1 MNDET
6 QFTERALTIL
16 TLAQKLA
23 QDHQHPQLQ
32 PIHLLAAFIETP
44 EDGSVA
50 YLQNLIERGR
60 YDYDVFKRTV
70 NRALV
75 RIPQQNPAPS
85 QITPSYS
92 LGQVL
97 QDAAKIQKQQKD
109 SFIAQDHLLFALFND
124 SSIQQLF
131 KEAQVDIEAV
141 KQQALELRG
150 NQRIDSKGA
159 DTNTPLEYLSKYA
172 IDMTEQARAGKL
184 DPVIGREEE
193 IRSTIR
199 VLARRIK
206 SNPCLIGEP
215 GIGKTAIIEGV
226 AQRIIDDDV
235 PTILQGSKL
244 FSLDLA
250 ALTAGAKYKGDFE
263 ERLKGVLKEVEDS
276 KTLIVLFIDEI
287 HMLMGNGKDDAANI
301 LKPALSRGQLKVIGA
316 TTNNE
321 YRSIVEKDGAFER
334 RFQKIEVPE
343 PTTRQTVAILR
354 GLQPK
359 YEIHHGV
366 RILDSALVTAAQL
379 AKRYLPYRRLP
390 DSAIDLVDI
399 SCAGVAVARDS
410 KPEELD
416 SKERELQLI
425 QVEIKALERDEDSDS
440 STKERLKQVKQKEAS
455 LQEELKPLKHRY
467 EEERHGHEE
476 LTQAKKKLDELE
488 NKAVDA
494 ERRYDNATAAD
505 LRYFAIPDIKKRIA
519 ELEEQVAEEERR
531 AGASSMIQNVVD
543 SDTIAETAARLTG
556 IPVKKLTESENEKLI
571 HMEHELSSQVVGQTE
586 AIRAVSNA
594 VRLARSGLANP
605 RQPASF
611 LFLGLSGSG
620 KTELA
625 KKVANFLFNDED
637 MIIRVDCS
645 ELSEKHSV
653 SKLLGTTAG
662 YVGFEE
668 GGFLTNQ
675 LKQKPY
681 SVLLFDEVEKAH
693 PDVLTVLLQ
702 MLDDGRIT
710 SGQGKTVDCSN
721 CIIIMTSN
729 LGAEYINSQPGSK
742 VQEATK
748 GLVMGVVKQHFRPEF
763 LNRISGI
770 VVFNKLSRK
779 AIHKIVDIRLKE
791 IENRFEENDKHYKLN
806 VSPEAKDFLARYGY
820 SSDMGARPLN
830 RLIQNEILNKMALRI
845 LRNEIKDKETVNVVL
860 KVGKARGTGHQEDEE
875 EGLEVLPNN
884 ESSATL
890 NQNADNMDIDDFDHD
905 EDDDI
910 EGAELD

>member
-1 MNDET
+1 MNDEM
-6 QFTERALTIL
+6 QFTERALNVLTIG
-16 TLAQKLA
+16 QKLA
-23 QDHQHPQLQ
+23 TDHQHAQLQ
-32 PIHLLAAFIETP
+32 PIHILAAFIETP
-44 EDGSVA
+44 EDGSTP
-50 YLQNLIERGR
+50 YLQNLIEKAR
-60 YDYDVFKRTV
+60 YDYSNFKKIV
-70 NRALV
+70 NRTLV
-75 RIPQQNPAPS
+75 KVPQQHPAPA
-85 QITPSYS
+85 QITPSYA

-109 SFIAQDHLLFALFND
+109 SFIAQDHILFALLND
-124 SSIQQLF
+124 ASIKQLF
-131 KEAQVDIEAV
+131 KEAQIETEAV

-150 NQRIDSKGA
+150 NQRIDSRGA
-159 DTNTPLEYLSKYA
+159 DTNTPLEYLTKYA
-172 IDMTEQARAGKL
+172 IDMTEEARLGKL

-193 IRSTIR
+193 IRGTIR

-235 PTILQGSKL
+235 PTILQNSKL

-250 ALTAGAKYKGDFE
+250 ALTAGAKYKGEFE
-263 ERLKGVLKEVEDS
+263 ERLKGVIKEIEDS
-276 KTLIVLFIDEI
+276 KVSIILFIDEI

-301 LKPALSRGQLKVIGA
+301 LKPALSRSGLKVIGA

-321 YRSIVEKDGAFER
+321 YRSIIEKDGAFER
-334 RFQKIEVPE
+334 RFQKIEVSE

-354 GLQPK
+354 GLQQK

-366 RILDSALVTAAQL
+366 RILDSALVTASQL

-390 DSAIDLVDI
+390 DSALDLVDI

-416 SKERELQLI
+416 SKERQLQLL
-425 QVEIKALERDEDSDS
+425 QVEIQALERDKDADST
-440 STKERLKQVKQKEAS
+440 TKERLQKAKQGEAS
-455 LQEELKPLKHRY
+455 LIEELEPLRKRY
-467 EEERHGHEE
+467 EEERHGHQE
-476 LTQAKKKLDELE
+476 LTDAKKKLEELE
-488 NKAVDA
+488 NKALDA
-494 ERRYDNATAAD
+494 ERRNDTGTVAD
-505 LRYFAIPDIKKRIA
+505 LRYFAIPDIQKHIQ
-519 ELEEQVAEEERR
+519 ELEDQVADEQSR
-531 AGASSMIQNVVD
+531 AGANSMVQNVVD

-571 HMEHELSSQVVGQTE
+571 HMEKDLSSQVVGQLE
-586 AIRAVSNA
+586 AVKAVSNA
-594 VRLARSGLANP
+594 VRLTRSGLANP

-625 KKVANFLFNDED
+625 KKIAGFLFNDED

-675 LKQKPY
+675 LQYKPY
-681 SVLLFDEVEKAH
+681 SVILFDEVEKAH

-710 SGQGKTVDCSN
+710 SGQGKTIDCSN
-721 CIIIMTSN
+721 SIIIMTSN
-729 LGAEYINSQPGSK
+729 LGAQYIQQQPGSK

-748 GLVMGVVKQHFRPEF
+748 GLVMAAVKQHFRPEF
-763 LNRISGI
+763 LNRIAAI
-770 VVFNKLSRK
+770 TVFNKLSRK
-779 AIHKIVDIRLKE
+779 AIHKIVDIRLDELQK
-791 IENRFEENDKHYKLN
+791 RFEENDKHYKLELTD
-806 VSPEAKDFLARYGY
+806 EAKDFLTRFGY
-820 SSDMGARPLN
+820 SDDMGARPLN
-830 RLIQNEILNKMALRI
+830 RLIQNEILNKLAIRI
-845 LRNEIKDKETVNVVL
+845 LRKEIKDKETVKVVL
-860 KVGKARGTGHQEDEE
+860 NKTENASNDIVESLD
-875 EGLEVLPNN
+875 VLPNH
-884 ESSATL
+884 EATITDGL
-890 NQNADNMDIDDFDHD
+890 DFG
-905 EDDDI
+905 EMDDI
-910 EGAELD
+910 EMDVEPSIDLD

>member
-1 MNDET
+1 MNDES
-6 QFTERALTIL
+6 QFTEKALTIL
-16 TLAQKLA
+16 TIAQKLA

-32 PIHLLAAFIETP
+32 PIHILAAFVETP
-44 EDGSVA
+44 EDGSIS
-50 YLQNLIERGR
+50 YLQNLFDKAR
-60 YDYDVFKRTV
+60 YDYDSFRRTV
-70 NRALV
+70 NRNLV
-75 RIPQQNPAPS
+75 RIPQQHPAPQ
-85 QITPSYS
+85 QITPSYA

-97 QDAAKIQKQQKD
+97 QEAAKIQQQQKD
-109 SFIAQDHLLFALFND
+109 SFIAQDHLLFALFKD
-124 SSIQQLF
+124 SSIQQIF
-131 KEAQVDIEAV
+131 KEASVDIESI
-141 KQQALELRG
+141 KQQALQLRG
-150 NQRIDSKGA
+150 NQKIDSRGA
-159 DTNTPLEYLSKYA
+159 DTNTPLEYLNKYA
-172 IDMTEQARAGKL
+172 VDMTEQARQGKL

-215 GIGKTAIIEGV
+215 GIGKTSIIEGI
-226 AQRIIDDDV
+226 AARIVDNDV
-235 PTILQGSKL
+235 PEILKNCKL

-263 ERLKGVLKEVEDS
+263 ERLKGVLKEIEQS
-276 KTLIVLFIDEI
+276 KTLIILFIDEI

-301 LKPALSRGQLKVIGA
+301 LKPALSRGHLKVIGA

-334 RFQKIEVPE
+334 RFQKIEVSE
-343 PTTRQTVAILR
+343 PTIRQTVAILR

-390 DSAIDLVDI
+390 DSALDLVDI

-416 SKERELQLI
+416 SKERQLQLLK
-425 QVEIKALERDEDSDS
+425 VEIKALERDKDADST
-440 STKERLKQVKQKEAS
+440 TKERLQKARQKEAS
-455 LQEELKPLKHRY
+455 LEEELEPLRQRY
-467 EEERHGHEE
+467 NEEKRGHEE
-476 LTQAKKKLDELE
+476 LTEAKKKLDELE
-488 NKAVDA
+488 NKAADA
-494 ERRYDNATAAD
+494 DRRYDTATAAD

-519 ELEEQVAEEERR
+519 DLEKKVAEEQER
-531 AGASSMIQNVVD
+531 AGANSMISNVVD

-571 HMEHELSSQVVGQTE
+571 HMEKELSSEVVGQME
-586 AIRAVSNA
+586 AIKAVSNA

-625 KKVANFLFNDED
+625 KTIAGFLFNDKD
-637 MIIRVDCS
+637 MMIRVDCS
-645 ELSEKHSV
+645 ELSEKYSV

-662 YVGFEE
+662 YVGYEE

-675 LKQKPY
+675 LQYKPY

-693 PDVLTVLLQ
+693 PDVLTVMLQ

-710 SGQGKTVDCSN
+710 SGQGKTIDCSN

-729 LGAEYINSQPGSK
+729 LGAQYINSQQGSK
-742 VQEATK
+742 ITDETK
-748 GLVMGVVKQHFRPEF
+748 ALVMGAVKQHFRPEF
-763 LNRISGI
+763 LNRISSI
-770 VVFNKLSRK
+770 IVFNKLSRK

-791 IENRFEENDKHYKLN
+791 IEQRFEANDKHYKLD
-806 VSPEAKDFLARYGY
+806 VSPEAKDFLAKYGY
-820 SSDMGARPLN
+820 SDDMGARPLN
-830 RLIQNEILNKMALRI
+830 RLIQNEILNKLAMRL
-845 LRNEIKDKETVNVVL
+845 LKGEIRDKETV
-860 KVGKARGTGHQEDEE
+860 KVKLIHGKPRGTSEKEDEE
-875 EGLEVLPNN
+875 ERLDVVPNHKAKT
-884 ESSATL
+884 SSEP
-890 NQNADNMDIDDFDHD
+890 DDLSDDYD
-905 EDDDI
+905 EDMDVD
-910 EGAELD
+910 LD

>member
-6 QFTERALTIL
+6 QFTEKALDIL
-16 TLAQKLA
+16 TLARKLA
-23 QDHQHPQLQ
+23 LDHQHAQLQ
-32 PIHLLAAFIETP
+32 PIHLLGAFVEP
-44 EDGSVA
+44 PADGSVA
-50 YLQNLIERGR
+50 YLQNLIDKGR
-60 YDYDVFKRTV
+60 YDYETFKRTV
-70 NRALV
+70 NRTLV
-75 RIPQQNPAPS
+75 RVPQQQPAPTE
-85 QITPSYS
+85 ITPSYS

-97 QDAAKIQKQQKD
+97 QEAAKIEKQQKD
-109 SFIAQDHLLFALFND
+109 TFIAQDHLLFALFTD
-124 SSIQQLF
+124 SSIQKVF
-131 KEAQVDIEAV
+131 KEAQVDIEAI

-150 NQRIDSKGA
+150 NQRIDSRGA
-159 DTNTPLEYLSKYA
+159 DTNVPLEYLSKYA
-172 IDMTEQARAGKL
+172 IDMTEQARQGKL

-250 ALTAGAKYKGDFE
+250 SLTAGAKYKGDFE

-343 PTTRQTVAILR
+343 PTLRQTVAILR

-366 RILDSALVTAAQL
+366 RILDSALVTASQL

-416 SKERELQLI
+416 SKERELHLV
-425 QVEIKALERDEDSDS
+425 QVEIQALERDKDSDS
-440 STKERLKQVKQKEAS
+440 TTKERLQQVRQKEAS
-455 LQEELKPLKHRY
+455 LEEELKPLRKRY
-467 EEERHGHEE
+467 EEEKHGHEE

-488 NKAVDA
+488 NKATDA

-519 ELEEQVAEEERR
+519 ELEEQVAEEEKR
-531 AGASSMIQNVVD
+531 AGATSMIQNVVD
-543 SDTIAETAARLTG
+543 SDTVAETAARLTG

-571 HMEHELSSQVVGQTE
+571 HMERDLSSQVVGQQE
-586 AIRAVSNA
+586 AIKGVSNA
-594 VRLARSGLANP
+594 VRLARSGLSNP

-625 KKVANFLFNDED
+625 KKLAGFLFNDED

-662 YVGFEE
+662 YVGYEE

-675 LKQKPY
+675 LKNKPY

-693 PDVLTVLLQ
+693 PDVLTVMLQ

-721 CIIIMTSN
+721 CIVIMTSN
-729 LGAEYINSQPGSK
+729 LGAEFIANQPGSK

-748 GLVMGVVKQHFRPEF
+748 GLVMGVVRQHFRPEF
-763 LNRISGI
+763 LNRISSI

-779 AIHKIVDIRLKE
+779 AIHKIVDIRLAE
-791 IENRFEENDKHYKLN
+791 IEHRFEENDKHYKLD
-806 VSPEAKDFLARYGY
+806 VSPEAKDFLAKYGY
-820 SSDMGARPLN
+820 SDDMGARPLN
-830 RLIQNEILNKMALRI
+830 RLIQNEILNKLAIRI
-845 LRNEIKDKETVNVVL
+845 LRGEIQDKETVRVVY
-860 KVGKARGTGHQEDEE
+860 KPGTERGSDNYAQNDAQDG
-875 EGLEVLPNN
+875 EGLEVLPNRN
-884 ESSATL
+884 VASAPSRAGL
-890 NQNADNMDIDDFDHD
+890 EEDMDIDDDV
-905 EDDDI
+905 
-910 EGAELD
+910 ELD

>member
-6 QFTERALTIL
+6 QFTERALTIV

-23 QDHQHPQLQ
+23 EDHQHPQLQ

-44 EDGSVA
+44 EDGTIP
-50 YLQNLIERGR
+50 YLQNLVEKAR
-60 YDYDVFKRTV
+60 YDYDLFKKVV
-70 NRALV
+70 NRTLV
-75 RIPQQNPAPS
+75 RIPQQNPAPQ
-85 QITPSYS
+85 QITPSYA
-92 LGQVL
+92 LGKVL

-124 SSIQQLF
+124 SSIQTVF
-131 KEAQVDIEAV
+131 KESQIDVEAI
-141 KQQALELRG
+141 KQQALVLRG
-150 NQRIDSKGA
+150 NQKIDSRGA
-159 DTNTPLEYLSKYA
+159 DTNTPLEYLNKYA
-172 IDMTEQARAGKL
+172 IDMTEQAREGKL

-193 IRSTIR
+193 IRNTIR

-215 GIGKTAIIEGV
+215 GVGKSAIIEGV

-235 PTILQGSKL
+235 PTLLQNAKL

-263 ERLKGVLKEVEDS
+263 ERFKGVLKEVEES
-276 KTLIVLFIDEI
+276 KVLIILFIDEI

-334 RFQKIEVPE
+334 RFQKIEVSE
-343 PTTRQTVAILR
+343 PTLRETVAILR

-390 DSAIDLVDI
+390 DSALDLVDI

-416 SKERELQLI
+416 SKERQLQLI
-425 QVEIKALERDEDSDS
+425 EVEIKALERDEDADS
-440 STKERLKQVKQKEAS
+440 TTKDRLKQARQKEAS
-455 LQEELKPLKHRY
+455 IREELEPLRQRY
-467 EEERHGHEE
+467 NEERHGHEE
-476 LTQAKKKLDELE
+476 LTKAKKKLDELE
-488 NKAVDA
+488 NKALEA
-494 ERRYDNATAAD
+494 ERRQDTATAAD
-505 LRYFAIPDIKKRIA
+505 LRYFAIPGVKEQIA
-519 ELEEQVAEEERR
+519 KFENQVAEEEKR
-531 AGASSMIQNVVD
+531 AGANSMIQNVVD
-543 SDTIAETAARLTG
+543 SDTISETAARLTG

-571 HMEHELSSQVVGQTE
+571 HMENDLSSQVVGQME
-586 AIRAVSNA
+586 AIKAVSNA
-594 VRLARSGLANP
+594 VRLSRSGLSNP

-625 KKVANFLFNDED
+625 KKIAGFLFNDED
-637 MIIRVDCS
+637 MMIRVDCS
-645 ELSEKHSV
+645 ELGEKYSV
-653 SKLLGTTAG
+653 SKLLGTSAG
-662 YVGFEE
+662 YVGYDE

-675 LKQKPY
+675 LQYKPY

-693 PDVLTVLLQ
+693 PDVLTVMLQ

-710 SGQGKTVDCSN
+710 SGQGKTIDCSN

-729 LGAEYINSQPGSK
+729 LGAQYINNQKGSK
-742 VQEATK
+742 IQDATK
-748 GLVMGVVKQHFRPEF
+748 ELVMGAVKNHFRPEF
-763 LNRISGI
+763 LNRISSI

-779 AIHKIVDIRLKE
+779 AIHKIVDIRIKE
-791 IENRFEENDKHYKLN
+791 LEARFEANDRHYKLN
-806 VSPEAKDFLARYGY
+806 VSPEAKDFLAKFGY
-820 SSDMGARPLN
+820 SDDMGARPLN
-830 RLIQNEILNKMALRI
+830 RLIQNEILNKLAVRI
-845 LRNEIKDKETVNVVL
+845 LRKEVLDKEAVNIVL
-860 KVGKARGTGHQEDEE
+860 RVGKSGADDSTG
-875 EGLEVLPNN
+875 EGESLDVLPNHEGTGVVN
-884 ESSATL
+884 SY
-890 NQNADNMDIDDFDHD
+890 DDMDVD
-905 EDDDI
+905 EDDDDL
-910 EGAELD
+910 ELD

>member
-6 QFTERALTIL
+6 QFTERALTIV

-50 YLQNLIERGR
+50 YLQNLIEKAR
-60 YDYDVFKRTV
+60 YDYDNFKRTV
-70 NRALV
+70 NKHLV
-75 RIPQQNPAPS
+75 RIPQQHPAPP
-85 QITPSYS
+85 QVTPSYS
-92 LGQVL
+92 TGQVL
-97 QDAAKIQKQQKD
+97 QEAVKIQKQQKD
-109 SFIAQDHLLFALFND
+109 SFIAQDHILFALFTD
-124 SSIQQLF
+124 SSIKQVF
-131 KEAQVDIEAV
+131 SEAQVDIEAV
-141 KQQALELRG
+141 KQQALVLRG
-150 NQRIDSKGA
+150 NQKIDSRGA

-172 IDMTEQARAGKL
+172 IDMTEQARQGKL

-235 PTILQGSKL
+235 PRILQGSKL

-263 ERLKGVLKEVEDS
+263 ERLKGVLKEIEES

-321 YRSIVEKDGAFER
+321 YRAIIEKDGAFER
-334 RFQKIEVPE
+334 RFQKIDVQE
-343 PTTRQTVAILR
+343 PSTRQTVAILR
-354 GLQPK
+354 GLQQK

-366 RILDSALVTAAQL
+366 RILDSALVTASQL

-390 DSAIDLVDI
+390 DSALDLVDI

-416 SKERELQLI
+416 SKERQLQLI
-425 QVEIKALERDEDSDS
+425 QVEIKALERDEEADPT
-440 STKERLKQVKQKEAS
+440 TKERLQQARQKEAS
-455 LQEELKPLKHRY
+455 LEEELKPLVQRY
-467 EEERHGHEE
+467 NEEREGHEE
-476 LTQAKKKLDELE
+476 LTKAKKKLDELE

-494 ERRYDNATAAD
+494 ERRADTATAAD
-505 LRYFAIPDIKKRIA
+505 LRYFAIPDIKKHIE
-519 ELEEQVAEEERR
+519 ELEQQVAEEERI
-531 AGASSMIQNVVD
+531 AGSGKMIQNVVD

-556 IPVKKLTESENEKLI
+556 IPVSKLTESENEKLI
-571 HMEHELSSQVVGQTE
+571 HMERDLSSQVVGQME
-586 AIRAVSNA
+586 AVKAVSNA
-594 VRLARSGLANP
+594 VRLSRSGLANP

-625 KKVANFLFNDED
+625 KKVAGFLFNDENA
-637 MIIRVDCS
+637 MIRVDCS
-645 ELSEKHSV
+645 ELGEKYSV

-662 YVGFEE
+662 YVGYDE

-675 LKQKPY
+675 LQRKPY

-693 PDVLTVLLQ
+693 PDVLTVMLQ

-710 SGQGKTVDCSN
+710 SGQGKTIDCSN
-721 CIIIMTSN
+721 SIVIMTSN
-729 LGAEYINSQPGSK
+729 LGATFISSQPGAK
-742 VQEATK
+742 IQESTK
-748 GLVMGVVKQHFRPEF
+748 ELVMGAVRQHFRPEF
-763 LNRISGI
+763 LNRISSI
-770 VVFNKLSRK
+770 VVFNKLSHK
-779 AIHKIVDIRLKE
+779 AINKIVDIRMKE
-791 IENRFEENDKHYKLN
+791 IEERFEENDKHYKLN
-806 VSPEAKDFLARYGY
+806 VSPEAKEFLAKYGY
-820 SSDMGARPLN
+820 SEDMGARPLN
-830 RLIQNEILNKMALRI
+830 RLIQNEILNKMAIRI
-845 LRNEIKDKETVNVVL
+845 LKGQIKDKETVNVVL
-860 KVGKARGTGHQEDEE
+860 ENNGE
-875 EGLEVLPNN
+875 EGELEVLPNHESNN
-884 ESSATL
+884 E
-890 NQNADNMDIDDFDHD
+890 DMDIDDAWEDV
-905 EDDDI
+905 EDD
-910 EGAELD
+910 LDDANPLD

>member
-1 MNDET
+1 MNDES
-6 QFTERALTIL
+6 QFTEKALNILTI
-16 TLAQKLA
+16 AQKLA

-32 PIHLLAAFIETP
+32 PVHILGAFVETP
-44 EDGSVA
+44 EDGSIS
-50 YLQNLIERGR
+50 YLQNLFDKAR
-60 YDYDVFKRTV
+60 YDYDAFRRIV
-70 NRALV
+70 NKNLV
-75 RIPQQNPAPS
+75 RIPQQHPAPQ
-85 QITPSYS
+85 QITPSYA

-97 QDAAKIQKQQKD
+97 QDAAKIQQQQKD
-109 SFIAQDHLLFALFND
+109 SFIAQDHLLFALFKD
-124 SSIQQLF
+124 SSIQQIF
-131 KEAQVDIEAV
+131 KEASVDIESI
-141 KQQALELRG
+141 KQQALQLRG
-150 NQRIDSKGA
+150 NQKIDSRGA
-159 DTNTPLEYLSKYA
+159 DTNTPLEYLNKYA
-172 IDMTEQARAGKL
+172 IDMTEQARQGKL

-215 GIGKTAIIEGV
+215 GIGKTSIIEGI
-226 AQRIIDDDV
+226 AARIVDNDV
-235 PTILQGSKL
+235 PEILRNCKL

-263 ERLKGVLKEVEDS
+263 ERLKGVLKEIEQS
-276 KTLIVLFIDEI
+276 KTLIILFIDEI

-301 LKPALSRGQLKVIGA
+301 LKPALSRGHLKVIGA

-334 RFQKIEVPE
+334 RFQKIEVSE
-343 PTTRQTVAILR
+343 PTIRQTVAILR

-390 DSAIDLVDI
+390 DSALDLVDI

-416 SKERELQLI
+416 SKERQLQLLK
-425 QVEIKALERDEDSDS
+425 VEIKALERDKDADST
-440 STKERLKQVKQKEAS
+440 TKERLQKVRQMEAS
-455 LQEELKPLKHRY
+455 LEEELQPLRQQY
-467 EEERHGHEE
+467 NEEKHGHEE
-476 LTQAKKKLDELE
+476 LTEAKKKLDELE
-488 NKAVDA
+488 NKAADA
-494 ERRYDNATAAD
+494 ERRYDTATAAD

-519 ELEEQVAEEERR
+519 DLESKVAEEQERV
-531 AGASSMIQNVVD
+531 GSNSMISNVVD
-543 SDTIAETAARLTG
+543 SETIAETAARLTG
-556 IPVKKLTESENEKLI
+556 IPVKKLSESENEKLI
-571 HMEHELSSQVVGQTE
+571 HMERELSSEVVGQME
-586 AIRAVSNA
+586 AIKAVSNA
-594 VRLARSGLANP
+594 VRLSRSGLSNP

-625 KKVANFLFNDED
+625 KTIAGFLFNDKD
-637 MIIRVDCS
+637 MMIRVDCS
-645 ELSEKHSV
+645 ELSEKYSV

-662 YVGFEE
+662 YVGYDE

-675 LKQKPY
+675 LQYKPY

-693 PDVLTVLLQ
+693 PDVLTVMLQ

-710 SGQGKTVDCSN
+710 SGQGKTIDCSN

-729 LGAEYINSQPGSK
+729 LGAQYINAQEGSK
-742 VQEATK
+742 IKDETK
-748 GLVMGVVKQHFRPEF
+748 NLVMGAVKQHFRPEF
-763 LNRISGI
+763 LNRISSI

-791 IENRFEENDKHYKLN
+791 IEQRFEANDKHYKLD
-806 VSPEAKDFLARYGY
+806 VSPEAKDFLTKYGY
-820 SSDMGARPLN
+820 SDDMGARPLN
-830 RLIQNEILNKMALRI
+830 RLIQNEILNKLAMRI
-845 LRNEIKDKETVNVVL
+845 LKGEIHDKETV
-860 KVGKARGTGHQEDEE
+860 KVRLVHGKPRGTGEKEDQEER
-875 EGLEVLPNN
+875 LEVVPNH
-884 ESSATL
+884 EAKISG
-890 NQNADNMDIDDFDHD
+890 QDDGISDDYD
-905 EDDDI
+905 EDMDVD
-910 EGAELD
+910 LD

>member
-6 QFTERALTIL
+6 QFTERALTII
-16 TLAQKLA
+16 TIAQKLA

-44 EDGSVA
+44 EDGSIA
-50 YLQNLIERGR
+50 YLQNLIDKAR
-60 YDYDVFKRTV
+60 YDYDSFKRIV
-70 NRALV
+70 NKQLV

-85 QITPSYS
+85 QITPSYA

-97 QDAAKIQKQQKD
+97 QDAGKIQKQQKD

-124 SSIQQLF
+124 KSIKDLF
-131 KEAQVDIEAV
+131 KEAQIDIEAV

-150 NQRIDSKGA
+150 NQRIDSRGA
-159 DTNTPLEYLSKYA
+159 DTNSKLEYLSKYA
-172 IDMTEQARAGKL
+172 IDMTEQARQGKL

-235 PTILQGSKL
+235 PTILQNSKL

-263 ERLKGVLKEVEDS
+263 ERFKGVLKEVEES

-301 LKPALSRGQLKVIGA
+301 LKPALSRSHIKVIGA
-316 TTNNE
+316 TTKNE
-321 YRSIVEKDGAFER
+321 YRTIVEKDGAFER
-334 RFQKIEVPE
+334 RFQKIDVNE
-343 PTTRQTVAILR
+343 PTIRQTVAILR
-354 GLQPK
+354 GLQQK

-366 RILDSALVTAAQL
+366 RILDSALVTASQL

-416 SKERELQLI
+416 SAERNLQLI
-425 QVEIKALERDEDSDS
+425 QVEIKALERDVDADS
-440 STKERLKQVKQKEAS
+440 STKERLQIAKKKEAS
-455 LQEELKPLKHRY
+455 IIEELEPLRQRY
-467 EEERHGHEE
+467 NEERKGHEE
-476 LTQAKKKLDELE
+476 LTQAKKKLEDLE
-488 NKAVDA
+488 TKALDA
-494 ERRYDNATAAD
+494 ERRYDTGTAAD
-505 LRYFAIPDIKKRIA
+505 LRYFAIPDLKKRI
-519 ELEEQVAEEERR
+519 ESLENQVAEEEKR
-531 AGASSMIQNVVD
+531 AGANSMIQNVVD

-571 HMEHELSSQVVGQTE
+571 HMERDLSQQVVGQLD
-586 AIRAVSNA
+586 AIKAVSNA
-594 VRLARSGLANP
+594 VRLSRSGLANP

-620 KTELA
+620 KTEMA
-625 KKVANFLFNDED
+625 KKIAEFLFNDED
-637 MIIRVDCS
+637 MMIRIDCS

-662 YVGFEE
+662 YVGYDE

-675 LKQKPY
+675 LQYKPY
-681 SVLLFDEVEKAH
+681 SVILFDEVEKAH
-693 PDVLTVLLQ
+693 PDVLTVMLQ

-729 LGAEYINSQPGSK
+729 LGAQYIIKQNG
-742 VQEATK
+742 TK
-748 GLVMGVVKQHFRPEF
+748 IDKNTRELVMNVVKGHFRPEF
-763 LNRISGI
+763 LNRISSI
-770 VVFNKLSRK
+770 IVFNKLTKRV
-779 AIHKIVDIRLKE
+779 IHKIVDIRLKE
-791 IENRFEENDKHYKLN
+791 IEKRFEDNDKHYKL
-806 VSPEAKDFLARYGY
+806 VLSEEAKDFLTKYGY
-820 SSDMGARPLN
+820 SDDMGARPLN
-830 RLIQNEILNKMALRI
+830 RLIQNEILNKMAIRI
-845 LRNEIKDKETVNVVL
+845 LKGEIKDKEEVKVVL
-860 KVGKARGTGHQEDEE
+860 REKSSEE
-875 EGLEVLPNN
+875 EGLDVLPNHQTDK
-884 ESSATL
+884 SSG
-890 NQNADNMDIDDFDHD
+890 DGEDDFEDMEIDD
-905 EDDDI
+905 
-910 EGAELD
+910 LD

>member
-6 QFTERALTIL
+6 QFTERALNIL
-16 TLAQKLA
+16 TIAQKLA

-32 PIHLLAAFIETP
+32 PIHILAAFIETQP
-44 EDGSVA
+44 DGSIP
-50 YLQNLIERGR
+50 YLQNLIEKAR
-60 YDYDVFKRTV
+60 YDYGAFTKIV
-70 NRALV
+70 NKSLV
-75 RIPQQNPAPS
+75 RIPQQHPAPQ
-85 QITPSYS
+85 QITPSYA

-124 SSIQQLF
+124 SSIKTIF
-131 KEAQVDIEAV
+131 KEAQIDLEAI

-150 NQRIDSKGA
+150 NQRIDSRGA
-159 DTNTPLEYLSKYA
+159 DTSTPLEYLTKYA
-172 IDMTEQARAGKL
+172 IDMTEEARAGKL

-193 IRSTIR
+193 IRSCIR

-235 PTILQGSKL
+235 PRILQGSKL

-263 ERLKGVLKEVEDS
+263 ERLKGVLKEIEDS

-301 LKPALSRGQLKVIGA
+301 LKPALSRGGLKVIGA

-334 RFQKIEVPE
+334 RFQKIDVCE
-343 PTTRQTVAILR
+343 PTVRQTVAILR
-354 GLQPK
+354 GLQQK

-390 DSAIDLVDI
+390 DSALDLVDI

-416 SKERELQLI
+416 SKERQLQLL
-425 QVEIKALERDEDSDS
+425 QVEIQALERDKDADA
-440 STKERLKQVKQKEAS
+440 STKDRLKQAKKREAS
-455 LQEELKPLKHRY
+455 LIEELEPLRQRY
-467 EEERHGHEE
+467 EEERKGHEE
-476 LTQAKKKLDELE
+476 LTQAKKKLEELE
-488 NKAVDA
+488 TKALDA
-494 ERRYDNATAAD
+494 ERRNDTATVAD
-505 LRYFAIPDIKKRIA
+505 LRYFAIPDILKHIE
-519 ELEEQVAEEERR
+519 ELEQQVAEEQKR
-531 AGASSMIQNVVD
+531 AGSDSMVQNVVD
-543 SDTIAETAARLTG
+543 TDTVAETAARLTG

-571 HMEHELSSQVVGQTE
+571 HMERDLSQEVVGQME
-586 AIRAVSNA
+586 AVKAVSNA
-594 VRLARSGLANP
+594 VRLSRSGLANP

-625 KKVANFLFNDED
+625 KKIAGFLFNDED

-675 LKQKPY
+675 LKYKPY
-681 SVLLFDEVEKAH
+681 SVVLFDEVEKAH
-693 PDVLTVLLQ
+693 PDVLTVMLQ

-710 SGQGKTVDCSN
+710 SGQGKTIDCSN
-721 CIIIMTSN
+721 TIIIMTSN
-729 LGAEYINSQPGSK
+729 LGAQYLQQQPGSK

-748 GLVMGVVKQHFRPEF
+748 GLVLAAVKQHFRPEF

-791 IENRFEENDKHYKLN
+791 IEQRFEANDKHYKLN
-806 VSPEAKDFLARYGY
+806 VSEEAKEYLTKYGY
-820 SSDMGARPLN
+820 SDDMGARPLN
-830 RLIQNEILNKMALRI
+830 RLIQNEILNRMAIRI
-845 LRNEIKDKETVNVVL
+845 LRNEIKDKEEVRVVL
-860 KVGKARGTGHQEDEE
+860 KSRKNKANSDEDEAQE
-875 EGLEVLPNN
+875 YLEVLPNH
-884 ESSATL
+884 EATIVDG
-890 NQNADNMDIDDFDHD
+890 QDNMDIDFD
-905 EDDDI
+905 EDEDEDLL
-910 EGAELD
+910 GPTELD

>member
-6 QFTERALTIL
+6 QFTERALTIV

-50 YLQNLIERGR
+50 YLQNLIEKAR
-60 YDYDVFKRTV
+60 YDYDNFKRTV
-70 NRALV
+70 NKHLV
-75 RIPQQNPAPS
+75 RIPQQHPAPP
-85 QITPSYS
+85 QVTPSYS
-92 LGQVL
+92 TGQVL
-97 QDAAKIQKQQKD
+97 QEAVKIQKQQKD
-109 SFIAQDHLLFALFND
+109 SFIAQDHILFALFTD
-124 SSIQQLF
+124 SSIKQVF
-131 KEAQVDIEAV
+131 SEAQVDIEAV
-141 KQQALELRG
+141 KQQALVLRG
-150 NQRIDSKGA
+150 NQKIDSRGA

-172 IDMTEQARAGKL
+172 IDMTEQARQGKL

-235 PTILQGSKL
+235 PMILQGSKL

-263 ERLKGVLKEVEDS
+263 ERLKGVLKEIEES

-321 YRSIVEKDGAFER
+321 YRAIIEKDGAFER
-334 RFQKIEVPE
+334 RFQKIDVQE
-343 PTTRQTVAILR
+343 PSTRQTVAILR
-354 GLQPK
+354 GLQQK

-366 RILDSALVTAAQL
+366 RILDSALVTASQL

-390 DSAIDLVDI
+390 DSALDLVDI

-416 SKERELQLI
+416 SKERQLQLI
-425 QVEIKALERDEDSDS
+425 QVEIKALERDEEADPT
-440 STKERLKQVKQKEAS
+440 TKERLQQARQKEAS
-455 LQEELKPLKHRY
+455 LEEELKPLVQRY
-467 EEERHGHEE
+467 NEEREGHEE
-476 LTQAKKKLDELE
+476 LTKAKKKLDELE

-494 ERRYDNATAAD
+494 ERRADTATAAD
-505 LRYFAIPDIKKRIA
+505 LRYFAIPDIKKHIE
-519 ELEEQVAEEERR
+519 ELEQQVAEEDRI
-531 AGASSMIQNVVD
+531 AGSGKMIQNVVD

-556 IPVKKLTESENEKLI
+556 IPVSKLTESENEKLI
-571 HMEHELSSQVVGQTE
+571 HMERDLSSQVVGQME
-586 AIRAVSNA
+586 AVKAVSNA
-594 VRLARSGLANP
+594 VRLSRSGLANP

-625 KKVANFLFNDED
+625 KKVAGFLFNDENA
-637 MIIRVDCS
+637 MIRVDCS
-645 ELSEKHSV
+645 ELGEKYSV

-662 YVGFEE
+662 YVGYDE

-675 LKQKPY
+675 LQRKPY

-693 PDVLTVLLQ
+693 PDVLTVMLQ

-710 SGQGKTVDCSN
+710 SGQGKTIDCSN
-721 CIIIMTSN
+721 SIVIMTSN
-729 LGAEYINSQPGSK
+729 LGATFISSQPGAK
-742 VQEATK
+742 IQESTK
-748 GLVMGVVKQHFRPEF
+748 ELVMGAVRQHFRPEF
-763 LNRISGI
+763 LNRISSI
-770 VVFNKLSRK
+770 VVFNKLSHK
-779 AIHKIVDIRLKE
+779 AINKIVDIRMKE
-791 IENRFEENDKHYKLN
+791 IEERFEENDKHYKLN
-806 VSPEAKDFLARYGY
+806 VSPEAKEFLAKYGY
-820 SSDMGARPLN
+820 SEDMGARPLN
-830 RLIQNEILNKMALRI
+830 RLIQNEILNKMAIRI
-845 LRNEIKDKETVNVVL
+845 LKGQIKDKETVNVVL
-860 KVGKARGTGHQEDEE
+860 ENNGEE
-875 EGLEVLPNN
+875 GGLEVLPNHESNN
-884 ESSATL
+884 E
-890 NQNADNMDIDDFDHD
+890 DMDIDDAWEDV
-905 EDDDI
+905 EDD
-910 EGAELD
+910 LDDANPLD

>member
-1 MNDET
+1 MNDQT

-23 QDHQHPQLQ
+23 SDHQHPQLQ
-32 PIHLLAAFIETP
+32 PIHILAAFIETP
-44 EDGSVA
+44 EDGSVP
-50 YLQNLIERGR
+50 YLQNLIEKGR
-60 YDYDVFKRTV
+60 YDYDLFKKVV
-70 NRALV
+70 NRNLV
-75 RIPQQNPAPS
+75 RIPQQQPAPAE
-85 QITPSYS
+85 ITPSYA
-92 LGQVL
+92 LGKVL

-109 SFIAQDHLLFALFND
+109 SFIAQDHILFALFND
-124 SSIQQLF
+124 SSIQQIF
-131 KEAQVDIEAV
+131 KEAQVDIEAI

-150 NQRIDSKGA
+150 NTRIDSRGA

-172 IDMTEQARAGKL
+172 IDMTEQARQGKL

-235 PTILQGSKL
+235 PIILQGAKL

-263 ERLKGVLKEVEDS
+263 ERFKGVLKEIEES

-334 RFQKIEVPE
+334 RFQKIEVAE
-343 PTTRQTVAILR
+343 PSVRQTVAILR

-390 DSAIDLVDI
+390 DSALDLVDI

-416 SKERELQLI
+416 SKERQLQLI
-425 QVEIKALERDEDSDS
+425 QVEIKALERDEDADS
-440 STKERLKQVKQKEAS
+440 TTKDRLKLARQKEAS
-455 LQEELKPLKHRY
+455 LQEELEPLRQRY
-467 EEERHGHEE
+467 NEEKHGHEE

-488 NKAVDA
+488 NKALDA
-494 ERRYDNATAAD
+494 ERRYDTATAAD
-505 LRYFAIPDIKKRIA
+505 LRYFAIPDIKKQI
-519 ELEEQVAEEERR
+519 EKLEDQVAEEERR
-531 AGASSMIQNVVD
+531 AGANSMIQNVVD
-543 SDTIAETAARLTG
+543 SDTISETAARLTG
-556 IPVKKLTESENEKLI
+556 IPVKKLSESENEKLI
-571 HMEHELSSQVVGQTE
+571 HMERDLSSEVVGQMD
-586 AIRAVSNA
+586 AIKAVSNA
-594 VRLARSGLANP
+594 VRLSRSGLANP

-625 KKVANFLFNDED
+625 KKVAGFLFNDED
-637 MIIRVDCS
+637 MMIRVDCS
-645 ELSEKHSV
+645 ELSEKYAV

-662 YVGFEE
+662 YVGYDE

-675 LKQKPY
+675 LQYKPY

-693 PDVLTVLLQ
+693 PDVLTVMLQ

-710 SGQGKTVDCSN
+710 SGQGKTIDCSN
-721 CIIIMTSN
+721 CIVIMTSN
-729 LGAEYINSQPGSK
+729 LGAEFINSQQGSK
-742 VQEATK
+742 IQESTK
-748 GLVMGVVKQHFRPEF
+748 NLVMGAVRQHFRPEF
-763 LNRISGI
+763 LNRISSI
-770 VVFNKLSRK
+770 VIFNKLSRK

-791 IENRFEENDKHYKLN
+791 IEERFEQNDKHYKLN
-806 VSPEAKDFLARYGY
+806 LTQEAKDFLAKYGY
-820 SSDMGARPLN
+820 SDDMGARPLN
-830 RLIQNEILNKMALRI
+830 RLIQNEILNKLALRI
-845 LRNEIKDKETVNVVL
+845 LKNEIKDKETVNVVL
-860 KVGKARGTGHQEDEE
+860 KKGKSRDENVPE
-875 EGLEVLPNN
+875 EAEECLEVLPNHEATIGADTLGDDDN
-884 ESSATL
+884 EDS
-890 NQNADNMDIDDFDHD
+890 MEIDDD
-905 EDDDI
+905 
-910 EGAELD
+910 LD

>member
-6 QFTERALTIL
+6 QFTERALNIL
-16 TLAQKLA
+16 TIAQKLA
-23 QDHQHPQLQ
+23 QDHQHAQLQ
-32 PIHLLAAFIETP
+32 PIHILAAFIETP

-50 YLQNLIERGR
+50 YLQNLVERAR
-60 YDYDVFKRTV
+60 YDYDPFKRAV

-75 RIPQQNPAPS
+75 RIPQQHPAPA

-97 QDAAKIQKQQKD
+97 QDAAKIEKQQKD
-109 SFIAQDHLLFALFND
+109 TFIAQDHILFALFND

-131 KEAQVDIEAV
+131 KDCQVDIEAI

-150 NQRIDSKGA
+150 NQRIDSRGA
-159 DTNTPLEYLSKYA
+159 DTNTPLEYLTKYA
-172 IDMTEQARAGKL
+172 IDMTEQARQGKL

-250 ALTAGAKYKGDFE
+250 SLTAGAKYKGDFE

-321 YRSIVEKDGAFER
+321 YRSIIEKDGAFER

-343 PTTRQTVAILR
+343 PTIRQTVAILR

-366 RILDSALVTAAQL
+366 RILDSALVAASQL

-425 QVEIKALERDEDSDS
+425 SVEIKALERDEDSDS
-440 STKERLKQVKQKEAS
+440 TTKERLKQARQKEAS
-455 LQEELKPLKHRY
+455 LQEELKPLKQRY

-476 LTQAKKKLDELE
+476 LTQAKKRLDDLE
-488 NKAVDA
+488 NKALDA

-505 LRYFAIPDIKKRIA
+505 LRYFAIPDIKRKIA
-519 ELEEQVAEEERR
+519 ELEQQVAEEEKR

-571 HMEHELSSQVVGQTE
+571 HMESELSSEVVGQME
-586 AIRAVSNA
+586 AIKAVSNS

-625 KKVANFLFNDED
+625 KRVANFLFNDEN

-662 YVGFEE
+662 YVGYDE
-668 GGFLTNQ
+668 GGLLTNQ
-675 LKQKPY
+675 LQNKPY

-721 CIIIMTSN
+721 CIVIMTSN
-729 LGAEYINSQPGSK
+729 LGAQFISAQPGSK
-742 VQEATK
+742 IQEATK
-748 GLVMGVVKQHFRPEF
+748 GLVMGAVRQHFRPEF
-763 LNRISGI
+763 INRISGI
-770 VVFNKLSRK
+770 VIFNKLSRK
-779 AIHKIVDIRLKE
+779 AIHRIVDIRLKE
-791 IENRFEENDKHYKLN
+791 IEHRFEENDKHYKLD
-806 VSPEAKDFLARYGY
+806 VSMEAKDFLAKYGY

-830 RLIQNEILNKMALRI
+830 RLIQNEILNKLAIRI
-845 LRNEIKDKETVNVVL
+845 LRNEIRDKETVKVVL
-860 KVGKARGTGHQEDEE
+860 KTGKTRGTGYNEEEE
-875 EGLEVLPNN
+875 EGLEVLPNHEPSTKYN
-884 ESSATL
+884 I
-890 NQNADNMDIDDFDHD
+890 DGMDVD
-905 EDDDI
+905 EDMHDNDDDV
-910 EGAELD
+910 EAAGLD

>member
-6 QFTERALTIL
+6 QFTERALTIV

-50 YLQNLIERGR
+50 YLQNLIEKAR
-60 YDYDVFKRTV
+60 YDYDNFKRTV
-70 NRALV
+70 NKHLV
-75 RIPQQNPAPS
+75 RISQQHPAPP
-85 QITPSYS
+85 QVTPSYS
-92 LGQVL
+92 TGQVL
-97 QDAAKIQKQQKD
+97 QEAVKIQKQQKD
-109 SFIAQDHLLFALFND
+109 SFIAQDHILFALFTD
-124 SSIQQLF
+124 SSIKQVF
-131 KEAQVDIEAV
+131 SEAQVDIEAV
-141 KQQALELRG
+141 KQQALVLRG
-150 NQRIDSKGA
+150 NQKIDSRGA

-172 IDMTEQARAGKL
+172 IDMTEQARQGKL

-263 ERLKGVLKEVEDS
+263 ERLKGVLKEIEES

-321 YRSIVEKDGAFER
+321 YRAIIEKDGAFER
-334 RFQKIEVPE
+334 RFQKIDVQE
-343 PTTRQTVAILR
+343 PSTRQTVAILR
-354 GLQPK
+354 GLQQK

-366 RILDSALVTAAQL
+366 RILDSALVTASQL

-390 DSAIDLVDI
+390 DSALDLVDI

-416 SKERELQLI
+416 SKERQLQLI
-425 QVEIKALERDEDSDS
+425 QVEIKALERDEEADPT
-440 STKERLKQVKQKEAS
+440 TKERLQQARQKEAS
-455 LQEELKPLKHRY
+455 LEEELKPLVQRY
-467 EEERHGHEE
+467 NEEREGHEE
-476 LTQAKKKLDELE
+476 LTKAKKKLEELE

-494 ERRYDNATAAD
+494 ERRADTATAAD
-505 LRYFAIPDIKKRIA
+505 LRYFAIPDIKKHIE
-519 ELEEQVAEEERR
+519 ELEQQVAEEERI
-531 AGASSMIQNVVD
+531 AGSGKMIQNVVD

-556 IPVKKLTESENEKLI
+556 IPVSKLTESENEKLI
-571 HMEHELSSQVVGQTE
+571 HMERDLSSQVVGQME
-586 AIRAVSNA
+586 AVKAVSNA
-594 VRLARSGLANP
+594 VRLSRSGLANP

-625 KKVANFLFNDED
+625 KKVAGFLFNDENA
-637 MIIRVDCS
+637 MIRVDCS
-645 ELSEKHSV
+645 ELGEKYSV

-662 YVGFEE
+662 YVGYDE

-675 LKQKPY
+675 LQRKPY

-693 PDVLTVLLQ
+693 PDVLTVMLQ

-710 SGQGKTVDCSN
+710 SGQGKTIDCSN
-721 CIIIMTSN
+721 SIVIMTSN
-729 LGAEYINSQPGSK
+729 LGATFISSQPGAK
-742 VQEATK
+742 IQESTK
-748 GLVMGVVKQHFRPEF
+748 ELVMGAVRQHFRPEF
-763 LNRISGI
+763 LNRISSI
-770 VVFNKLSRK
+770 VVFNKLSHK
-779 AIHKIVDIRLKE
+779 AINKIVDIRMKE
-791 IENRFEENDKHYKLN
+791 IEERFEENDKHYKLN
-806 VSPEAKDFLARYGY
+806 VSPEAKEFLAKYGY
-820 SSDMGARPLN
+820 SEDMGARPLN
-830 RLIQNEILNKMALRI
+830 RLIQNEILNKMAIRI
-845 LRNEIKDKETVNVVL
+845 LKGQIKDKETVNVVL
-860 KVGKARGTGHQEDEE
+860 ENNGDEGE
-875 EGLEVLPNN
+875 LEVLPNHESNN
-884 ESSATL
+884 E
-890 NQNADNMDIDDFDHD
+890 DMDIDDAWEDV
-905 EDDDI
+905 DDD
-910 EGAELD
+910 LDDANPLD

>member
-6 QFTERALTIL
+6 QFTEKALTIL
-16 TLAQKLA
+16 TLARKLA
-23 QDHQHPQLQ
+23 LDHQHAQLQ
-32 PIHLLAAFIETP
+32 PIHLLAAFVEP
-44 EDGSVA
+44 SPDGSIA
-50 YLQNLIERGR
+50 YLQNLIEKGR
-60 YDYDVFKRTV
+60 YDYEVLKRTV
-70 NRALV
+70 NRNLV
-75 RIPQQNPAPS
+75 RVPQQHPAPAE
-85 QITPSYS
+85 ITPSYN

-97 QDAAKIQKQQKD
+97 QEAAKIEKQQKD
-109 SFIAQDHLLFALFND
+109 TFIAQDHLLFALFTD
-124 SSIQQLF
+124 SSIQKVF
-131 KEAQVDIEAV
+131 KEAQVDIEAI

-150 NQRIDSKGA
+150 NQRIDSRGA

-172 IDMTEQARAGKL
+172 IDMTEQARLGKL

-263 ERLKGVLKEVEDS
+263 ERLKGVLKEVEES

-343 PTTRQTVAILR
+343 PTIRQTVAILR

-366 RILDSALVTAAQL
+366 RILDSALVTASQL

-425 QVEIKALERDEDSDS
+425 QVEIQALERDKDSDTT
-440 STKERLKQVKQKEAS
+440 TKDRLQQAKQKEAS
-455 LQEELKPLKHRY
+455 LQEELEPLRQRY
-467 EEERHGHEE
+467 EEEKHGHEE

-488 NKAVDA
+488 NKALDA

-519 ELEEQVAEEERR
+519 ELEDQVAEEEKR
-531 AGASSMIQNVVD
+531 AGSNSMIQNVVD
-543 SDTIAETAARLTG
+543 SDTVAETAARLTG
-556 IPVKKLTESENEKLI
+556 IPAKKLTESENEKLI
-571 HMEHELSSQVVGQTE
+571 HMERELSSQVVGQKE
-586 AIRAVSNA
+586 AIKAVSNA
-594 VRLARSGLANP
+594 VRLSRSGLANP

-625 KKVANFLFNDED
+625 KKVAGFLFNDED

-662 YVGFEE
+662 YVGYDE

-675 LKQKPY
+675 LQYKPY

-693 PDVLTVLLQ
+693 PDVLTVMLQ

-710 SGQGKTVDCSN
+710 SGQGKTIDCSN
-721 CIIIMTSN
+721 CIVIMTSN
-729 LGAEYINSQPGSK
+729 LGAPLISAQPGSRI
-742 VQEATK
+742 QEATK
-748 GLVMGVVKQHFRPEF
+748 GQVMAVVRQHFRPEF
-763 LNRISGI
+763 LNRISSI

-779 AIHKIVDIRLKE
+779 AIHKIVDIRLAE
-791 IENRFEENDKHYKLN
+791 IEQRFEANDRHYKLD
-806 VSPEAKDFLARYGY
+806 VSPEAKDFLAKYGY
-820 SSDMGARPLN
+820 SDDMGARPLN
-830 RLIQNEILNKMALRI
+830 RLIQNEILNKMAIRI
-845 LRNEIKDKETVNVVL
+845 LRGEIRDKETVRVVFRP
-860 KVGKARGTGHQEDEE
+860 GKTRGSGYSEDAE
-875 EGLEVLPNN
+875 EGLDVLPNRQ
-884 ESSATL
+884 L
-890 NQNADNMDIDDFDHD
+890 PDGPADGKIEADRDMDIDL
-905 EDDDI
+905 DDDDDSL
-910 EGAELD
+910 ELD